1 MGIAKNKRILLKAD
15 LNAVPRELLY
25 LLIFFN
31 FGFNKGKEGVWISDA
46 GMGPKNI
53 LRIRKLFQTQSIS
66 ITMTALR
73 HPHLLSVQITPKCVS
88 NGLSGEILDTT
99 TQKEDILAVI
109 FVPWLL
115 HQQAWFVKEI
125 ANFPSSIVRI
135 LTWTSVMPMETTL
148 MKKIM
153 TFQML
158 NSNKIVAKSW
168 YFHRLKIQIQNVWSI
183 F

>member
-1 MGIAKNKRILLKAD
+1 MGFLSQKFQCKRGEMGIAKNKRNLLKAD
-15 LNAVPRELLY
+15 LNAVPRELWY

-53 LRIRKLFQTQSIS
+53 LRIRKLFQTQNSKHQHN
-66 ITMTALR
+66 R
-73 HPHLLSVQITPKCVS
+73 
-88 NGLSGEILDTT
+88 EILDTT

-125 ANFPSSIVRI
+125 ANFPSSLIS
-135 LTWTSVMPMETTL
+135 L
-148 MKKIM
+148 
-153 TFQML
+153 
-158 NSNKIVAKSW
+158 VA
-168 YFHRLKIQIQNVWSI
+168 RLKIVI
-183 F
+183 FSLVCLAFRFAF

>member
-15 LNAVPRELLY
+15 LNAVPRELWY

-53 LRIRKLFQTQSIS
+53 RRIRKLFQSIS

-99 TQKEDILAVI
+99 TQK
-109 FVPWLL
+109 
-115 HQQAWFVKEI
+115 
-125 ANFPSSIVRI
+125 R
-135 LTWTSVMPMETTL
+135 
-148 MKKIM
+148 
-153 TFQML
+153 TFWQ
-158 NSNKIVAKSW
+158 
-168 YFHRLKIQIQNVWSI
+168 
-183 F
+183 

>member
-1 MGIAKNKRILLKAD
+1 MKYYFSISFTAFYDLPLKNGGFIPKVSMQKGEMGKAKNKRNLLKAD
-15 LNAVPRELLY
+15 LNAVPGELWY

-99 TQKEDILAVI
+99 TQK
-109 FVPWLL
+109 
-115 HQQAWFVKEI
+115 
-125 ANFPSSIVRI
+125 R
-135 LTWTSVMPMETTL
+135 
-148 MKKIM
+148 
-153 TFQML
+153 TFWQ
-158 NSNKIVAKSW
+158 
-168 YFHRLKIQIQNVWSI
+168 
-183 F
+183 